1 MELFVSVVQMY
12 DFFLTIPQIMTH
24 NVRETPGAQSG
35 PGGDAPPTLVGGV
48 GELIKKLLLI
58 YIIYEF

>member
-1 MELFVSVVQMY
+1 
-12 DFFLTIPQIMTH
+12 MTH